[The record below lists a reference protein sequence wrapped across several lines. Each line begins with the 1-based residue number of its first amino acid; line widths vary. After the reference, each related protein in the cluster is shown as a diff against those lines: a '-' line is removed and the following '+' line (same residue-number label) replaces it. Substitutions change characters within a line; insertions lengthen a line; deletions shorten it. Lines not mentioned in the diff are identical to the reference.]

1 MSLIPFLIILQ
12 ILQHAQESP
21 NNKGSEFIP
30 ESVELVYYYFHI
42 KIDIG
47 RAESYIMSPNWIV
60 DKKAA
65 IRKIK
70 KIINAFSGQ

>member
-1 MSLIPFLIILQ
+1 M
-12 ILQHAQESP
+12 QHAQESP